1 MMKSLNEIPPAL
13 ALMPQRGVKPWLI
26 AGLVAL
32 GSELALPAQ
41 PTPAAQPLNIG
52 SRLELFVDRLL
63 VAEMKNVAFRLHH
76 PVKAPPSAAPFPGG
90 FYATII
96 KDGDTFKAW
105 YRGRDPDYDG
115 PTFNGHPGECLHYAE
130 SADGVNWTLP
140 NFGRYV
146 VGGTRENNVILRD
159 LPPFVHNLCPFL
171 DHRPGVPASE
181 RFKAVAGCASM
192 PEDKEK
198 GLPKRSLYAFVSA
211 DGIDWEQ
218 RGEIIPFQSEWRH
231 AFDSSN
237 LAFWSEAEGIY
248 VCYFRTWTKAG
259 NLRSVSR
266 ATSPDFVTWSDPVAL
281 DPNLPGEHLY
291 TLNTHPY
298 VRAPHLYIA
307 LPTRF
312 VTQRGSAPGYNKR
325 ESNSTDILFMS
336 KRAGASHYDR
346 LFTEAL
352 IRPGRDPE
360 LWGNRA
366 NYAAQNV
373 VLTAPDELSI
383 YHKNGDR
390 YTLRPDGFISVRA
403 GSTAGELVTQP
414 LIFEGQELVLNFST
428 SAAGSIAVE
437 LLDAE
442 GKPLPGYH
450 QADAQP
456 EYGDHIEHVM
466 TWKSGDLSALAGK
479 PVRLRFSMLECDL
492 FSFRFRNTPR

>member
-1 MMKSLNEIPPAL
+1 MMKPQNETPHALSL
-13 ALMPQRGVKPWLI
+13 VKLPRMNLLRLCSLLS
-26 AGLVAL
+26 LVAAA
-32 GSELALPAQ
+32 ALPAQ
-41 PTPAAQPLNIG
+41 QTPVPQPVNIG

-63 VAEMKNVAFRLHH
+63 VAEMTDVEFRLHH

-96 KDGDTFKAW
+96 KDGGKFKAW

-130 SADGVNWTLP
+130 SDDGVNWTLP

-146 VGGTRENNVILRD
+146 VGGTRDNNVILRD
-159 LPPFVHNLCPFL
+159 LPPFVHNLSPFL
-171 DHRPGVPASE
+171 DDRPGVPASE
-181 RFKAVAGCASM
+181 RYKAVAGCASM
-192 PEDKEK
+192 PDDKEK
-198 GLPKRSLYAFVSA
+198 GIPKRSLFAFVSA

-218 RGEIIPFQSEWRH
+218 RNEIIPFRSGWRH

-237 LAFWSEAEGIY
+237 LAFWSEVEGLY
-248 VCYFRTWTKAG
+248 VCYLRTWTKEG

-291 TLNTHPY
+291 TINTHPY

-312 VTQRGSAPGYNKR
+312 VTERGSGPAYNKR

-336 KRAGASHYDR
+336 KRAGATHYDR
-346 LFTEAL
+346 LFTEAF

-390 YTLRPDGFISVRA
+390 YTLRPDGFISIRA
-403 GSTAGELVTQP
+403 GSKSGELITQP
-414 LIFEGQELVLNFST
+414 LVFDGRELVLNFST

-437 LLDAE
+437 LLDAD
-442 GKPLPGYH
+442 GKPLPGYSL
-450 QADAQP
+450 AEAQP
-456 EYGDHIEHVM
+456 EYGDQIEQVM
-466 TWKSGDLSALAGK
+466 TWKTGDLSDTAGK
-479 PVRLRFSMLECDL
+479 PVRLRFVMRECDL
-492 FSFRFRNTPR
+492 FSLRFR